1 MRVFLK
7 HVVTLHLFQ
16 ATICFFC
23 LHHTVMLSESYTLC
37 GQFQLVGK
45 WLYSKD
51 FFHAYHL
58 SAGTSAKII
67 YFQNVR
73 EGVQKVAFCDK
84 LKCNSLQ
91 RLEVFLR
98 RVIALHLFQA
108 TILNFL
114 PSPCCYVKRSIP
126 FCGPFQVVGKN
137 QSLLQLS
144 DIQHQKWSE
153 IHREHFLGRLIA
165 FSFKATKF
173 SFWFVICV
181 FFVPTNLCVHFKKVK
196 IKNPFEFCSCKKKQF
211 SFLIC
216 DLWFFSRNTFRSIHV
231 LFLLI
236 NYCVHSQKMKNQ
248 NKKSFW
254 ILVCSIHVLFWAH

>member
-1 MRVFLK
+1 MDNFNLWGNGFTVRTFFTHIISLQGQVPK
-7 HVVTLHLFQ
+7 LF
-16 ATICFFC
+16 TFKMF
-23 LHHTVMLSESYTLC
+23 EK
-37 GQFQLVGK
+37 G
-45 WLYSKD
+45 SKK
-51 FFHAYHL
+51 L
-58 SAGTSAKII
+58 L
-67 YFQNVR
+67 
-73 EGVQKVAFCDK
+73 CDK

-254 ILVCSIHVLFWAH
+254 ILVCSIHVLFLLINSCVHSQKMKNQNQKILLNFGYEKKIG